1 MKILMVLENDF
12 PPDVRVEKEALSLQN
27 KGHEVAIVSICFTK
41 DARESNYKQIRLFKK
56 YISFLVYKSGALA
69 LSIPLYFN
77 FWKKYVRDIR
87 NEFEFDAIHVH
98 DLPLASVGLYA
109 KKKFGVHYIL
119 DLHENYP
126 ALVDAS
132 PYSKTFL
139 GKLLISVRQ
148 WRNYER
154 KMVPRADRVIT
165 VIREMAERIKSVGV
179 QREKIEIVSNLPMLS
194 EMIHVKGTPDNEYI
208 TLFYSG
214 GINYHRGLQDIIRAL
229 PEMISIAENTR
240 LWIVGTGSY
249 LDRLT
254 TLVAQLDIQDHVK
267 FWGWKPFGEMVQI
280 QAKADIAL
288 IPHLRTEQSDN
299 SSPNKLYEYMFY
311 EKPVLAS
318 DCISVARILS
328 ETEAGVVYTSGSIDS
343 CVKEFKKLLDQQ
355 YRRQLAA
362 NGLKAVRKNLN
373 WEVSSETIGNIY
385 NNL

>member
-27 KGHEVAIVSICFTK
+27 QGHEVAIASICFTK
-41 DARESNYKQIRLFKK
+41 NARKNNYKQIRLFKK
-56 YISFLVYKSGALA
+56 YISCFIYKSGALA
-69 LSIPLYFN
+69 LRIPFYFN

-87 NEFEFDAIHVH
+87 NEFEYDAIHVH

-132 PYSKTFL
+132 PYSSTFL
-139 GKLLISVRQ
+139 GKLLISIKQ
-148 WRNYER
+148 WKNYER
-154 KMVPRADRVIT
+154 EMVPRADKVIT
-165 VIREMAERIKSVGV
+165 VIREMAERINSVGV
-179 QREKIEIVSNLPMLS
+179 QKEKIEIVSNLPMLS
-194 EMIHVKGTPDNEYI
+194 EMKPVKGTPDHDFI

-229 PEMISIAENTR
+229 PGMISVAENTR
-240 LWIVGTGSY
+240 LWIVGKGSY
-249 LDRLT
+249 LDRLN
-254 TLVAQLDIQDHVK
+254 TLAAQLDIQDHVK

-328 ETEAGVVYTSGSIDS
+328 ETEAGVVYASGNIDS
-343 CVKEFKKLLDQQ
+343 CVSGFKKLLDQQ
-355 YRRQLAA
+355 YRRRLAA
-362 NGLKAVRKNLN
+362 NGRKAVRKNLN